1 MIPNPHILDAELLRK
16 LSGKRTAAAVRKW
29 AKARG
34 VRVLDGDDGPFTTI
48 EAVNRALGVGSSA
61 NDPAYRPEDI
71 A

>member
-1 MIPNPHILDAELLRK
+1 MSAVNPHILDAESLRQ

-34 VRVLDGDDGPFTTI
+34 VRVLDGEDGPFTTV
-48 EAVNRALGVGSSA
+48 EAVNLALGVGSA
-61 NDPAYRPEDI
+61 NDSEYKPEDI